1 MKFITVNITY
11 KGILKLVLLFQTLQL
26 IAQRPIASIYEKTK
40 KYLLIKVHGNMCKQP
55 SPREPAHVSK
65 PKQKTPAGG
74 KREWANS
81 PCSFLTKKSNYGLNT
96 REPSF

>member
-1 MKFITVNITY
+1 MKFIIVNITY

-40 KYLLIKVHGNMCKQP
+40 KYLLIKVHGNMCTQP
-55 SPREPAHVSK
+55 SPRVPAHVSK
-65 PKQKTPAGG
+65 PKQKTPARG

-81 PCSFLTKKSNYGLNT
+81 PCSFLTKKSN
-96 REPSF
+96 